1 MAHAGPGL
9 VVHKDLQKSPRVRAA
24 SDWLAEL
31 CRKERAGLAGTE
43 DGTG

>member
-1 MAHAGPGL
+1 MARRSLWL

-31 CRKERAGLAGTE
+31 CRRERAGLMGARAAE
-43 DGTG
+43 A